1 MSGHSHW
8 AGIKH
13 KKELEDKKRSKIFSK
28 LARAISIAARSGPNP
43 QTNSQLRLAIE
54 KAKGFNMPN
63 QNIERAI
70 QRGSGQTNEG
80 NLEEFTIQA
89 YGPGKVAIIIEGIT
103 DNKNRSL
110 SQIKQILAKFDGKL
124 STPGSVKWMFK
135 RLGVISVK
143 QDKKDRDVLEL
154 SAIEAGAE
162 DIRWKGS
169 VLEIYV
175 KPEDIE
181 KTKAYLEQQN
191 IHIESA
197 NLEWVPDKEIEI
209 DQKEKNKLENLFN
222 ALDDNDDVQ
231 EIYSNLKN

>member
-80 NLEEFTIQA
+80 NLEEFTIEA

-143 QDKKDRDVLEL
+143 QDKKDRDALEL